1 MAKSSTF
8 YRSVYSEIEEV
19 GWEHLVKLG
28 EDLTFL
34 SFRIL
39 DKKGR
44 EHILEI
50 QLKRTYPKC
59 PPSISADVPYIFNLE
74 WSMQSRLKNVIRQ
87 FQEHLEKLQEFWS
100 ILEDIDKS
108 LWVDD
113 MKASF
118 ATSYRQINIGNDS
131 FIMLSINASDPRS
144 LPEIRFLGSG
154 PSVNVMRK
162 TWQKNSKRWKKEKP
176 FLENLASLLET
187 HLPGPPDVLKRD
199 QQVEC
204 GICYAQ
210 NLPID
215 DELGNKS
222 GCGTD
227 YTCDN
232 TNCSRAFHSI
242 CLGDWLR
249 SITTTRQSFN
259 VLFGNCPYCSEPI
272 AVKINSSK
280 Q

>member
-1 MAKSSTF
+1 MQRDGQIIYF
-8 YRSVYSEIEEV
+8 LPLCLLRDRRSWMGASGEI
-19 GWEHLVKLG
+19 G
-28 EDLTFL
+28 
-34 SFRIL
+34 

-59 PPSISADVPYIFNLE
+59 PPSISA
-74 WSMQSRLKNVIRQ
+74 
-87 FQEHLEKLQEFWS
+87 HLEKLQEFWS